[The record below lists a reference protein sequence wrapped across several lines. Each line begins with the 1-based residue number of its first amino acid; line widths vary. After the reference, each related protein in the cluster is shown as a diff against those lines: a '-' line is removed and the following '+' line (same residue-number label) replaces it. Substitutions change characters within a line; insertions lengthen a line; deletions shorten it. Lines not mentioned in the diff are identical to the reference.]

1 MSAPEDYDADA
12 SKDEGLDEP
21 KRRPR
26 TDLSR
31 RGELEYQTI
40 GPLPEVPAPSGV
52 RFDIPYV
59 TTPPQYDREWETDS
73 SMDEVDSRA
82 FEEILNGLVLPSN
95 TERTT

>member
-1 MSAPEDYDADA
+1 MQIVDYGGLCYPTCVDGTCSLRRHELHCNVPGECQMSAPEDYDADA

-52 RFDIPYV
+52 RFDIPCHH
-59 TTPPQYDREWETDS
+59 S
-73 SMDEVDSRA
+73 A
-82 FEEILNGLVLPSN
+82 AI
-95 TERTT
+95 